1 MLKQKLKYSKD
12 CQFDCYDDVWLIS
25 PLWLVSYDDV
35 VFLVCTSESETCI
48 ELIFP
53 TMEELGKIKE
63 AP

>member
-1 MLKQKLKYSKD
+1 VTI
-12 CQFDCYDDVWLIS
+12 FVWLIS

>member
-1 MLKQKLKYSKD
+1 MTI
-12 CQFDCYDDVWLIS
+12 FVWLIS

-48 ELIFP
+48 KLIFP